1 MLKIEFDASNLSLA
15 AAIGAALT
23 QYGAGESQQ
32 IPAKIKTE
40 TTPGST
46 PPEKSL
52 IEKVHD
58 VIEKTGESKVTVSD
72 ADTGEE
78 TVNTAAAF
86 GAGKSAETV
95 ADRAGS
101 TNSTASSA
109 TADGPVDEH
118 GTPHNEKFCVSTKSQ
133 KPFYA
138 SGANK
143 GQWKKKPGVDENA
156 YNEWYAATMPLD
168 GDEPKESAPVDTA
181 SAFGGKTEQTA
192 PAAGGDVPQ
201 NAGDLMEYI
210 SERQAAGTLDQKIVT
225 AAYGE
230 VGVEINDLFGP
241 NEAEAVAKLYAH
253 LKTISL

>member
-15 AAIGAALT
+15 AAIGAALS
-23 QYGAGESQQ
+23 QYGAGESRQ
-32 IPAKIKTE
+32 IGKKAELAAPYETE
-40 TTPGST
+40 TTPGSN

-52 IEKVHD
+52 IEK
-58 VIEKTGESKVTVSD
+58 TGESKATVSD

-78 TVNTAAAF
+78 TINTAAAF
-86 GAGKSAETV
+86 GAKTEET
-95 ADRAGS
+95 APA
-101 TNSTASSA
+101 N
-109 TADGPVDEH
+109 DGPVDEH

-168 GDEPKESAPVDTA
+168 GDEPKESTPVDTA

-201 NAGDLMEYI
+201 NAGDLMEYV
-210 SERQAAGTLDQKIVT
+210 SERQAAGTLDQKLVT

-230 VGVEINDLFGP
+230 VGVEINDLFGAG
-241 NEAEAVAKLYAH
+241 EAEAVAKLYAH
-253 LKTISL
+253 LKTVSL

>member
-23 QYGAGESQQ
+23 QYGAGESRQ
-32 IPAKIKTE
+32 IGKKAELAAPYETD
-40 TTPGST
+40 TTPGSN

-58 VIEKTGESKVTVSD
+58 VFEKTGESKVTVSD
-72 ADTGEE
+72 ADTGETLAEE
-78 TVNTAAAF
+78 TVDTAAAF
-86 GAGKSAETV
+86 GG
-95 ADRAGS
+95 
-101 TNSTASSA
+101 TNEKAA
-109 TADGPVDEH
+109 PANDGPVDEH
-118 GTPHNEKFCVSTKSQ
+118 GTPHNPQYCVSVKSQ

-156 YNEWYAATMPLD
+156 YNEWYAATMPLY

-210 SERQAAGTLDQKIVT
+210 SERQAAGTLDQKLVT

-241 NEAEAVAKLYAH
+241 KEAEAVAKLYAH

>member
-23 QYGAGESQQ
+23 QYGAGESRQ
-32 IPAKIKTE
+32 IGKKAELGAPYETE
-40 TTPGST
+40 TTPGTQPSEDRAKVFDVS
-46 PPEKSL
+46 EKDGKATL
-52 IEKVHD
+52 
-58 VIEKTGESKVTVSD
+58 TVAD
-72 ADTGEE
+72 ADTGETLAEE

-86 GAGKSAETV
+86 GAKTEET
-95 ADRAGS
+95 APA
-101 TNSTASSA
+101 N
-109 TADGPVDEH
+109 DGPVDEH

>member
-15 AAIGAALT
+15 AALGAALS
-23 QYGAGESQQ
+23 QYGAGESAQL
-32 IPAKIKTE
+32 PAKIKTE

-58 VIEKTGESKVTVSD
+58 VIEKTGESNVTVSD
-72 ADTGEE
+72 ADTGETLAEE
-78 TVNTAAAF
+78 TVDTAAAF
-86 GAGKSAETV
+86 GG
-95 ADRAGS
+95 
-101 TNSTASSA
+101 TNEKAA
-109 TADGPVDEH
+109 PANDAPVDEH

-168 GDEPKESAPVDTA
+168 GDEPKESAPVNTA
-181 SAFGGKTEQTA
+181 QAFGGKTEQTA

-253 LKTISL
+253 LQTVSL

>member
-1 MLKIEFDASNLSLA
+1 MLKIEFDANNLSLA
-15 AAIGAALT
+15 AAIGAALI
-23 QYGAGESQQ
+23 QYGAGESRQ
-32 IPAKIKTE
+32 IGKKAELAAPYETE
-40 TTPGST
+40 TTPGSN

-58 VIEKTGESKVTVSD
+58 VLEKTEDVKHAKSDGDFSK
-72 ADTGEE
+72 E

-86 GAGKSAETV
+86 GAKTEET
-95 ADRAGS
+95 APA
-101 TNSTASSA
+101 N
-109 TADGPVDEH
+109 DGPVDEH

-168 GDEPKESAPVDTA
+168 GDEPKESTPVDTA

-201 NAGDLMEYI
+201 NAGDLMEYV
-210 SERQAAGTLDQKIVT
+210 SERQAAGTLDQKLVT

-241 NEAEAVAKLYAH
+241 KEAEAVAKLYAH

>member
-40 TTPGST
+40 TTPGSN

-58 VIEKTGESKVTVSD
+58 VVEKTGESKITVSD
-72 ADTGEE
+72 ADTGETLAEE

-86 GAGKSAETV
+86 EET
-95 ADRAGS
+95 APA
-101 TNSTASSA
+101 N
-109 TADGPVDEH
+109 DGPVDEH
-118 GTPHNEKFCVSTKSQ
+118 GTPHNEKYCVSTKSQ

-168 GDEPKESAPVDTA
+168 GDEPKESAPVNTA
-181 SAFGGKTEQTA
+181 QAFGGKTEQTA
-192 PAAGGDVPQ
+192 PAASGDAPKD
-201 NAGDLMEYI
+201 AGELMEYI
-210 SERQAAGTLDQKIVT
+210 SERQAAGTLDQKLVT

-230 VGVEINDLFGP
+230 VGVQVNDLFGAG
-241 NEAEAVAKLYAH
+241 EAEAVAKLYAH
-253 LKTISL
+253 LKTVSL